1 MVLVY
6 EQNADSRLHR
16 LAFVAERLRRQTR
29 NLLGSPR
36 AGSNPAE
43 CALSSVDVAC
53 WGVPFLFFFLLLTWG
68 LPGMPLLGLQPTC
81 AYGGVWEDIVTYG
94 FFYHSVL
101 VYTYSQTH
109 APSPLRPLTELWSHA
124 PLGESRSRAE

>member
-1 MVLVY
+1 MVLY
-6 EQNADSRLHR
+6 MFFLF
-16 LAFVAERLRRQTR
+16 LCL
-29 NLLGSPR
+29 
-36 AGSNPAE
+36 
-43 CALSSVDVAC
+43 
-53 WGVPFLFFFLLLTWG
+53 FLFFFPLFPLWLVG
-68 LPGMPLLGLQPTC
+68 VFPFFVFLFAFDLGPVAGEPPPPLPGMPLLGLQPTC

>member
-1 MVLVY
+1 MKRRELTWSCTCFFFFFFFFFSFGFLVY
-6 EQNADSRLHR
+6 
-16 LAFVAERLRRQTR
+16 
-29 NLLGSPR
+29 
-36 AGSNPAE
+36 
-43 CALSSVDVAC
+43 C
-53 WGVPFLFFFLLLTWG
+53 WGVPFLYFLFALTG
-68 LPGMPLLGLQPTC
+68 GPSLPKPFPPLPGMPLLGLQPTC

>member
-1 MVLVY
+1 MRGEDAAHEAQRTDMVLYMFFLFLFLFSFLSVFLCIVG
-6 EQNADSRLHR
+6 A
-16 LAFVAERLRRQTR
+16 
-29 NLLGSPR
+29 SP
-36 AGSNPAE
+36 
-43 CALSSVDVAC
+43 
-53 WGVPFLFFFLLLTWG
+53 FYFFFLPLTG
-68 LPGMPLLGLQPTC
+68 GPSLPKPFPPLPGMPLLGLQPTC

>member
-1 MVLVY
+1 MK
-6 EQNADSRLHR
+6 
-16 LAFVAERLRRQTR
+16 RRELTW
-29 NLLGSPR
+29 SCTCFFFFFFFFFSFFP
-36 AGSNPAE
+36 
-43 CALSSVDVAC
+43 CSSVAC

-68 LPGMPLLGLQPTC
+68 PSLPKPFPPLPGMPLLGLQPTC